1 MIDSGTDPSRRRLR
15 PGYLGAAGVF
25 AVGMMGTTLPTPLYG
40 LYRERIGFSELIVTV
55 VFAVYAVGV
64 IVALLLAG
72 GASDVLGRRPV
83 LVVALVLSALSALC
97 FLLEGGL
104 PLLFLGRVLSGFS
117 AGLFSGTGTA
127 AVLDLAPPGRR
138 GRAAL
143 AATAANMG
151 GLGLGPL
158 VSGLLA
164 EYAPRPLILPF
175 LVHLALLAV
184 ALVVTLL
191 LAETVHHEGA
201 RPPLRPQGMRVPPE
215 VRGVFGPC
223 ALAAFAGFALLGL
236 FTAVAPAFLTE
247 TLGEHN
253 LAVTGAVVFSVFC
266 ASTGGQLLMGRIGAR
281 AALPWGCAVLAAGL
295 VLVGTSLWMESLPLL
310 LIGALTG
317 GAGQGMAFRAGLTA
331 VGAAAPEEHR
341 GATISAFF
349 VVAYLGISL
358 PVVGVGALTVGL
370 GVRAAGMV
378 FTACAIVLVVAVGAR
393 VRVRPPRTL

>member
-83 LVVALVLSALSALC
+83 LVVALVLSALSAMC

-104 PLLFLGRVLSGFS
+104 PLLCLGRVLSGFS
-117 AGLFSGTGTA
+117 AGLLSGTGTA
-127 AVLDLAPPGRR
+127 AVLDLAPPGHR

-164 EYAPRPLILPF
+164 EYAPWPLTLPF

-295 VLVGTSLWMESLPLL
+295 VLVGTSLWVESLPLL

-331 VGAAAPEEHR
+331 VGSAAPEEHR

-358 PVVGVGALTVGL
+358 PVVGVGALTTGL

-378 FTACAIVLVVAVGAR
+378 FTACAIVLVVAVGVR
-393 VRVRPPRTL
+393 VRVRPPRTP

>member
-1 MIDSGTDPSRRRLR
+1 MIDSGTDPSRRRPH
-15 PGYLGAAGVF
+15 PGYLAAAGVF

-83 LVVALVLSALSALC
+83 LVVALVLSALSAVC

-104 PLLFLGRVLSGFS
+104 PLLYLGRVLSGFS

-127 AVLDLAPPGRR
+127 AVLDLAPPERR

-164 EYAPRPLILPF
+164 EYAPRPLVLPF
-175 LVHLALLAV
+175 LVHLVLLAV

-191 LAETVHHEGA
+191 LTETVHHDGG

-223 ALAAFAGFALLGL
+223 ALAAFAGFSLLGL
-236 FTAVAPAFLTE
+236 FTAVAPAFLAE

-295 VLVGTSLWMESLPLL
+295 VLVGTSLLVESLPLL

-317 GAGQGMAFRAGLTA
+317 GVGQGMAFRAGLTA

-370 GVRAAGMV
+370 GVRGAGMV

-393 VRVRPPRTL
+393 VRVHPPRTL